1 MTFDFTASTFPLIAL
16 KFLKVQVV
24 PVDVISQKQVIR
36 IWREAAVIEQPG
48 KKKIHIFFRERKH
61 FSGPLSI

>member
-16 KFLKVQVV
+16 NFLKVQVV

-48 KKKIHIFFRERKH
+48 KKKNPH
-61 FSGPLSI
+61 FLSGKKAF